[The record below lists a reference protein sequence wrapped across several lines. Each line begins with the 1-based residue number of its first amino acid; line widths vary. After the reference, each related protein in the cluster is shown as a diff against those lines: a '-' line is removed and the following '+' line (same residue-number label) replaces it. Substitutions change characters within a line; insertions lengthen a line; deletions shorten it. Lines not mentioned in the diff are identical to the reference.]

1 MWLDQGSKRCLGRRQ
16 SLLHPSLENT
26 NCHSLVSRYNNS
38 HHSYMWH
45 IITSKVS
52 SAPNPDLVIMSSEGR
67 MSPQLRV
74 QLFKHSSLGTD
85 LLSSYSTTSS
95 TPPLPS
101 PRSSPKPSAVAM
113 QEGRKAKWDRL
124 FTFNAV
130 LNTLVLS
137 GPGSCSVCT
146 WWGLHAPILSSSDC
160 SWAVWAV
167 CFLQTHF
174 AGISSPS

>member
-1 MWLDQGSKRCLGRRQ
+1 MWLDQGSKRCLGDKG
-16 SLLHPSLENT
+16 LLHPSLENT

-52 SAPNPDLVIMSSEGR
+52 SAPNQTCPLCPVREDVSSA
-67 MSPQLRV
+67 RV
-74 QLFKHSSLGTD
+74 QLFKRSSLGTVSF
-85 LLSSYSTTSS
+85 LAILH
-95 TPPLPS
+95 PPPHLCP

-113 QEGRKAKWDRL
+113 QEGRRKAKWDRL

-146 WWGLHAPILSSSDC
+146 WWDVCSHSGLLRLQLSSGLL
-160 SWAVWAV
+160 